1 MSCSG
6 NKIRVP
12 NFTNAE
18 RIHLVQLIA
27 RKYAVILED
36 KKTDRTSTL
45 QKDEAW
51 QAIEQ
56 DFNSSSGSDTFRKAA
71 CLKKCYENRKKKLRK
86 MLAEERRET
95 MLTGGG
101 PPPKLKKNEDEDM
114 LLSFVNKKT
123 LVGLENRFDDDAEE
137 SLIQVQDEQ
146 DEILEYV
153 EDRSDE
159 EPIPSTSTLDATASQ
174 KKHVTEIRG
183 GENNSTPDDFSTNNW
198 QKYTPKQLQ
207 MPINSVL
214 TVTEKKSCEDNKTTR
229 KSVSRRR
236 PATVVKTLTSSDIAK
251 KYNLLLDKRLQLL
264 DAQHAHMEE
273 ENALIIKK
281 RKLEVDLL
289 EMEILSKNNK

>member
-1 MSCSG
+1 
-6 NKIRVP
+6 
-12 NFTNAE
+12 
-18 RIHLVQLIA
+18 
-27 RKYAVILED
+27 
-36 KKTDRTSTL
+36 
-45 QKDEAW
+45 
-51 QAIEQ
+51 
-56 DFNSSSGSDTFRKAA
+56 
-71 CLKKCYENRKKKLRK
+71 

-101 PPPKLKKNEDEDM
+101 PPPKLKKNEYEDI

-183 GENNSTPDDFSTNNW
+183 GENNSTPDDFSTNYW

>member
-1 MSCSG
+1 MEKAKQVVPTNTETFAENISETDLNEAGPSKTVVATPKDNRRKRG
-6 NKIRVP
+6 KANRENYTNTDYESDSSKRDKNKARTPRKVSDAG
-12 NFTNAE
+12 TG
-18 RIHLVQLIA
+18 A
-27 RKYAVILED
+27 RKPNPGNEQRYRIICEEIRKHAMSKV
-36 KKTDRTSTL
+36 TDT
-45 QKDEAW
+45 
-51 QAIEQ
+51 
-56 DFNSSSGSDTFRKAA
+56 
-71 CLKKCYENRKKKLRK
+71 NRKLEKLYATANPSDDIPMRVVMAGSYGAVK
-86 MLAEERRET
+86 NHWINKYTEQRQAELDACSR
-95 MLTGGG
+95 
-101 PPPKLKKNEDEDM
+101 DEDI

-137 SLIQVQDEQ
+137 YLIQVQDEQ

-159 EPIPSTSTLDATASQ
+159 EPIP
-174 KKHVTEIRG
+174 
-183 GENNSTPDDFSTNNW
+183 
-198 QKYTPKQLQ
+198 
-207 MPINSVL
+207 
-214 TVTEKKSCEDNKTTR
+214 TTR
-229 KSVSRRR
+229 KSESRRR

>member
-45 QKDEAW
+45 QKDKAW

-56 DFNSSSGSDTFRKAA
+56 DFNSLSGSNTFRKAA

-101 PPPKLKKNEDEDM
+101 PPPKLKKNEDEDI
-114 LLSFVNKKT
+114 LFSFVNKET

-153 EDRSDE
+153 EDSSDE

-198 QKYTPKQLQ
+198 QKYTPKLLQ

-214 TVTEKKSCEDNKTTR
+214 TVTEKKSCEDNK
-229 KSVSRRR
+229 
-236 PATVVKTLTSSDIAK
+236 
-251 KYNLLLDKRLQLL
+251 
-264 DAQHAHMEE
+264 E
-273 ENALIIKK
+273 ENKEMKITNILDSCPAQPALALFYAPIITIFSFDDNFLDNKK
-281 RKLEVDLL
+281 KCKSKTTSNCSQNVD
-289 EMEILSKNNK
+289 IFRHSKKV

>member
-1 MSCSG
+1 
-6 NKIRVP
+6 
-12 NFTNAE
+12 
-18 RIHLVQLIA
+18 
-27 RKYAVILED
+27 
-36 KKTDRTSTL
+36 
-45 QKDEAW
+45 
-51 QAIEQ
+51 
-56 DFNSSSGSDTFRKAA
+56 
-71 CLKKCYENRKKKLRK
+71 

-101 PPPKLKKNEDEDM
+101 PPPKLKKNEDEDI

-174 KKHVTEIRG
+174 KKHVTKIRG

-207 MPINSVL
+207 MPINNN
-214 TVTEKKSCEDNKTTR
+214 KKKCKSKTT
-229 KSVSRRR
+229 SNCSQNV
-236 PATVVKTLTSSDIAK
+236 DIFRHSK

-281 RKLEVDLL
+281 K
-289 EMEILSKNNK
+289 IGS